1 MGGRGKRRVVH
12 LIGAPVRFRL
22 VHCANQRREPSTEGQ
37 EKGGTNENA
46 GKRESGR
53 VIQDPGGRFTS
64 AKPRNVGQVSVGVES
79 TAAPG
84 MESGAPTVNM
94 QH

>member
-1 MGGRGKRRVVH
+1 
-12 LIGAPVRFRL
+12 
-22 VHCANQRREPSTEGQ
+22 
-37 EKGGTNENA
+37 
-46 GKRESGR
+46 
-53 VIQDPGGRFTS
+53 
-64 AKPRNVGQVSVGVES
+64 VGQVSVGVES

>member
-1 MGGRGKRRVVH
+1 
-12 LIGAPVRFRL
+12 
-22 VHCANQRREPSTEGQ
+22 
-37 EKGGTNENA
+37 
-46 GKRESGR
+46 